1 MTDVGRV
8 VTTKL
13 PEALVR
19 QVDEVAARI
28 DRSKSW
34 IMRQALSE
42 WLAEEQRRHELTLEA
57 LAVVDDGKT
66 LSHDEVLSMIE
77 ARKRELRKQHAKP
90 AA

>member
-13 PEALVR
+13 PEDLVR
-19 QVDEVAARI
+19 QVDEVAVRI

-57 LAVVDDGKT
+57 LAVVKDGKT

>member
-1 MTDVGRV
+1 MTDAGRV

-13 PEALVR
+13 PDELVR

-42 WLAEEQRRHELTLEA
+42 WLAEERRRHELTLEA
-57 LAVVDDGKT
+57 LASVDNGDV
-66 LSHDEVLSMIE
+66 LSHDEA
-77 ARKRELRKQHAKP
+77 ARVIQSRKLQLRTQHAKP
-90 AA
+90 AE